1 MVIKNRCP
9 MGPIDLLYLD
19 VICSTVS
26 ILNSSPGV
34 PRRFFWIIAA
44 FLVLTTTALAWLL
57 HANLNSEIP
66 PGPRPRVLGAS
77 RIPEGFEN
85 REEEDE
91 AMIFFP
97 ARNLRATVRTH

>member
-1 MVIKNRCP
+1 M
-9 MGPIDLLYLD
+9 LYKY
-19 VICSTVS
+19 SSVS
-26 ILNSSPGV
+26 VGNLNSSPGV

-66 PGPRPRVLGAS
+66 PGPLPPRVLSAS

-97 ARNLRATVRTH
+97 ARNLRSTVGTH